1 MLPTIA
7 ERAAETQSMIAE
19 EGFEA
24 LTLTADVTTEAG
36 CKSINDEAC
45 ARLGRI
51 DVLHY
56 NVGKSRG
63 DAEVAELARQNW
75 SAIMTLNLTGYYLT
89 CKHALPAMRAQQSGV
104 VIGISSMAAHG
115 AHMNMTYGVSKAG
128 MNSLTKSMAI
138 HNARYGIRVNAIMPG
153 LMDTP
158 MAIDRARQV
167 PLLRQQGTGWDVA
180 NAALFLASDD
190 ARYITESACR
200 WTEACRRGDEL
211 SVTAGGALRCWLLV
225 LPGVVGTEVPQV
237 AFRVATCVQT
247 PAEGEIVRLHGH
259 LRARRHG
266 FGVVGV
272 HVRNPHEKLNRAE
285 LVIAGRGQHDHA
297 VAEGEAGMCNAA
309 VSVRYHEARFE
320 AERGAQPVDRR
331 WRVAVAERRND
342 GRPCLVAHHRNETPS

>member
-1 MLPTIA
+1 MKLANRVCVVVGAGQTPGETIGNGRA
-7 ERAAETQSMIAE
+7 AAITYAREGAKLLLVDHIGERAAETQSMIAE

-89 CKHALPAMRAQQSGV
+89 CKHALPTMRAQQSGV
-104 VIGISSMAAHG
+104 VIGISSMAAYG

-158 MAIDRARQV
+158 MAIERRAREQNRSREDIRAERARQV
-167 PLLRQQGTGWDVA
+167 PLLGQQGTGWDVA

-190 ARYITESACR
+190 ARYIT
-200 WTEACRRGDEL
+200 
-211 SVTAGGALRCWLLV
+211 
-225 LPGVVGTEVPQV
+225 GV
-237 AFRVATCVQT
+237 C
-247 PAEGEIVRLHGH
+247 L
-259 LRARRHG
+259 
-266 FGVVGV
+266 
-272 HVRNPHEKLNRAE
+272 
-285 LVIAGRGQHDHA
+285 
-297 VAEGEAGMCNAA
+297 
-309 VSVRYHEARFE
+309 
-320 AERGAQPVDRR
+320 PVDGGLSAR
-331 WRVAVAERRND
+331 
-342 GRPCLVAHHRNETPS
+342 G